1 MDNSVFI
8 INGRFAVDKDKNE
21 VLDRKTKASNR
32 LEPRLMKLLCLF
44 VKQIGQLV
52 KREQIISEIW
62 DDYPG
67 ANEGLNQAVSFLRKL
82 LDDEQKNLIQTR
94 PKSGY
99 VFDAEISYGRKQ
111 VQVKKYAGLVI
122 ATIVLL
128 LFLLLAADIYLR
140 KDAQQVNNIS
150 KIDAGLS
157 RLDSIHQAERMKNYS
172 KNASGKPAKKDS
184 SSNK

>member
-8 INGRFAVDKDKNE
+8 INGRFAVDIDKNE

-44 VKQIGQLV
+44 VKQMGQLV
-52 KREQIISEIW
+52 RREYIISEIW

-99 VFDAEISYGRKQ
+99 VFDAEISYDHKQ

-122 ATIVLL
+122 ATLVLL
-128 LFLLLAADIYLR
+128 LFILLAADIYLR
-140 KDAQQVNNIS
+140 KDSQQVNFNRRR
-150 KIDAGLS
+150 DAGIS
-157 RLDSIHQAERMKNYS
+157 RLDSIHQAELMKNFS
-172 KNASGKPAKKDS
+172 KDASGKSIKKDS
-184 SSNK
+184 SSKK